1 MDFECPVHCKIETSR
16 VFVIAALPD
25 VTAGCHSSCHVQEDG
40 TARTVKELLQEH
52 LQVRLRVWKVSWT
65 YTTANAKKPR
75 SPTVPFLSLFF
86 LFWGVL
92 AGRIQ
97 KNMEWLIYGNAYWTP
112 QVAMPWPMTSPWS
125 SGKMHLRGWANV
137 AIHCFKL
144 QLKMKR
150 IYSSFTAQI
159 LGANQE
165 YQTKKH
171 RINWSYEKS
180 IKKYIYSVSNST
192 CLGLNLLLKP

>member
-65 YTTANAKKPR
+65 YTTANAKKTR

-97 KNMEWLIYGNAYWTP
+97 KNME
-112 QVAMPWPMTSPWS
+112 VA
-125 SGKMHLRGWANV
+125 HLRQRLLDTTSCDALADDEPLIIGKDAPPRLGK
-137 AIHCFKL
+137 CSDPLL
-144 QLKMKR
+144 QA
-150 IYSSFTAQI
+150 TAE
-159 LGANQE
+159 NE
-165 YQTKKH
+165 T
-171 RINWSYEKS
+171 
-180 IKKYIYSVSNST
+180 
-192 CLGLNLLLKP
+192 NLF